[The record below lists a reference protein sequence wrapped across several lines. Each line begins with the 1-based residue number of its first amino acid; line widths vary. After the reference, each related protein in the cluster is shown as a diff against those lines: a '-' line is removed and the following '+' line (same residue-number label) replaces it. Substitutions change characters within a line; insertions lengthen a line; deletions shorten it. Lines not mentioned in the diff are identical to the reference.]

1 MPEPETVSAPPLEP
15 GSDSVSLITELI
27 NSEMNES
34 NIDQNPGK
42 GSHCFELKSCKV
54 WSSKNKNIYSVCNR
68 Q

>member
-34 NIDQNPGK
+34 SIDQNPGK
-42 GSHCFELKSCKV
+42 GIHFLDLLS
-54 WSSKNKNIYSVCNR
+54 
-68 Q
+68 

>member
-54 WSSKNKNIYSVCNR
+54 WS
-68 Q
+68 